1 MKYVL
6 SFGGGLNSSALL
18 VWIIENKK
26 PLDLVLFADTGG
38 EFPHTYNAVKF
49 YKQYC
54 ADRNIR
60 FEIVKSSLSK
70 SLYTYMWDKKIVP
83 SKFRRDCTSKFKISP
98 MRRYMRSL
106 YGKQEKFTQYIGI
119 DYSEAHRVM
128 TNDVQYIT
136 NCYPLVDNKID
147 REECKQILE
156 EKGLLIPEKS
166 GCYFCMFTSRKNWLK
181 LLDEHP
187 SLYES
192 SMKLEQHAN
201 RYPHSNALLHSIP
214 LLKLKN
220 NKTGNT
226 KIDEFL
232 VLPSCDVAGSCFL

>member
-18 VWIIENKK
+18 VWLIENKK

-38 EFPHTYNAVKF
+38 EFPHTYTAVNF
-49 YKQYC
+49 YKKYC
-54 ADRNIR
+54 EDNQIR
-60 FEIVKSSLSK
+60 FEIVKSHLSK

-98 MRRYMRSL
+98 MRRFMRSL
-106 YGKQEKFTQYIGI
+106 YDKQETFTQYIGI

-128 TNDVQYIT
+128 ANDVQYIT
-136 NCYPLVDNKID
+136 NSYPLVDNKID
-147 REECKQILE
+147 RTGCEQLLVKR
-156 EKGLLIPEKS
+156 GLPVPQKS
-166 GCYFCMFTSRKNWLK
+166 GCYFCMFTSRKNWLA
-181 LLDEHP
+181 LLEDNPE
-187 SLYES
+187 LYEK
-192 SMKLEQHAN
+192 SMQLEQHAN

-214 LLKLKN
+214 LLKLKQ

-226 KIDEFL
+226 KMDEFL
-232 VLPSCDVAGSCFL
+232 IPHTCDVAGSCFL